1 MAASSDTTRAARMQ
15 RRGWSPPAGVGRGGW
30 SRPLVCVPTRGGVAF
45 QAVGEWRHVLCACG
59 GEKAEGD
66 ARDVPAPPLRPAMQ
80 SAGADDEEVDFE
92 DEGESE
98 DQDEGGVPRKRQRT
112 FVDEEVPRILD
123 GACLA
128 PRSLHGACLAPRS
141 LHGGCLAPRSLDGAC
156 LAPRSRTTC
165 ARTCLSLRPRS
176 VHRFSQELNSGDDD
190 DDDDA
195 NAAGFNRDPVRSCRY
210 PGAPAL
216 NPSVLRKRRPAC
228 PIPVRHADVGALQ
241 IARRRNA
248 PTQRADATR

>member
-59 GEKAEGD
+59 GEKGEGD

-112 FVDEEVPRILD
+112 FVDEEVPRI
-123 GACLA
+123 
-128 PRSLHGACLAPRS
+128 
-141 LHGGCLAPRSLDGAC
+141 LDGAC

-248 PTQRADATR
+248 PTQRADACPSAVAGPLARQLDHCAI